1 MKFPFSPR
9 KAFFVGFLGTVG
21 LMACAFY
28 FQFQEGLEPCPLC
41 ISQRLG
47 VILVGLVLFIGS
59 LHAVTTYRVRIYAS
73 LGLLASLMGAAV
85 SLRHLY
91 IQHLPEDKVPACG
104 PGLTYMLQYFPLGET
119 VKAMLSGTG
128 DCAHVDWTFLGFSMP
143 FWVLLAFMGLGIWS
157 IAQWWN
163 RTGPCQNH

>member
-1 MKFPFSPR
+1 MNFPLSPR
-9 KAFFVGFLGTVG
+9 KAFFLGFVGTAS
-21 LMACAFY
+21 LMGAAFY

-47 VILVGLVLFIGS
+47 VILVGLIMLAGS
-59 LHAVTTYRVRIYAS
+59 LHAVKPSRVRIYAV
-73 LGLLASLMGAAV
+73 LGLLASLMGAAI

-104 PGLTYMLQYFPLGET
+104 PGLSYMLQYFPLGET
-119 VKAMLSGTG
+119 LKAMLSGTG

-143 FWVLLAFMGLGIWS
+143 FWVLLAFLGLGTWS
-157 IAQWWN
+157 MAQWWN
-163 RTGPCQNH
+163 QPGLRQKG

>member
-9 KAFFVGFLGTVG
+9 KAFFLGFLGTVG
-21 LMACAFY
+21 LMATAFY

-47 VILVGLVLFIGS
+47 VILVGLILFIGS
-59 LHAVTTYRVRIYAS
+59 VHAVTTYRVRIYAS

-128 DCAHVDWTFLGFSMP
+128 DCAHVDWTLLGLSMP
-143 FWVLLAFMGLGIWS
+143 FWVLMAFMGLGTWS
-157 IAQWWN
+157 MAQWWN
-163 RTGPCQNH
+163 RTGPCQKH